1 MLVPEHI
8 AIIMDGNR
16 RWAEKH
22 GQLIIKGHRAG
33 ADTVRRVVDYC
44 QTYGVKYLTLYAFS
58 TENWN
63 RPKLEVK
70 GLMSILSFFLDK
82 YIDEMN
88 SKGVKLS
95 AIGRIDKLPKQ
106 QQKILYHAI
115 KKTEKNKDWNLI
127 LAISYGGRAEIADAV
142 VKMVSEIEA
151 GKLKSS
157 DINEDTLRRFLY
169 YPELPDPDLL
179 IRTSG
184 EMRLSNF
191 LLWQT
196 SYSEIYFTD
205 VLWPDFSEAEFEKA
219 IKHYSQRER
228 RFGKR

>member
-1 MLVPEHI
+1 
-8 AIIMDGNR
+8 
-16 RWAEKH
+16 
-22 GQLIIKGHRAG
+22 
-33 ADTVRRVVDYC
+33 
-44 QTYGVKYLTLYAFS
+44 
-58 TENWN
+58 
-63 RPKLEVK
+63 
-70 GLMSILSFFLDK
+70 MSILSFFLDK